1 MLIGAA
7 HGILLGFT
15 LLSIRRGNRLA
26 NRILALA
33 LICFAY
39 GMAVH
44 TLGYSRYLLRVP
56 HLAKTEPP
64 LLFLIGPLFYFY
76 VRALTERQF
85 KLHGKLWLHA
95 LPTVL
100 CLISLLP
107 FYLLSASEK
116 IRHLEVEHQQPCAH
130 CLIITW
136 LFIIQLF
143 AYLIAAIRMVVVH
156 SARIKQSH
164 SSIEKINLRW
174 LQYLLSVFVIAW
186 MITLGIQLS
195 AATPRAFNYSWLL
208 VAVVIFL
215 IGYMGLRQPE
225 IFAGEENLA
234 SVNEISSKKKYEKS
248 TLTVEKAGEYL
259 ARLQKLMATEKPF
272 LDKDLTINS
281 LAEKLALPGHHLSQI
296 INARLQQN
304 FFEFVN
310 SYRVEEAKRLL
321 TDPANKHLNLSEI
334 GLEAGFNSVSSFNSV
349 FKKFAQITPS
359 RYQKQ
364 SASRNTPISV

>member
-1 MLIGAA
+1 MLIGAS

-15 LLSIRRGNRLA
+15 LLSVRRGNRLA

-33 LICFAY
+33 LICFAC
-39 GMAVH
+39 GMAAH
-44 TLGYSRYLLRVP
+44 TLGHSKYILRVP
-56 HLAKTEPP
+56 HLAKTELP

-76 VRALTERQF
+76 VRALTGRQF
-85 KLHGKLWLHA
+85 KLHEKLWLHA
-95 LPTVL
+95 LPAGL

-156 SARIKQSH
+156 FAGIKQSH

-174 LQYLLSVFVIAW
+174 LQYLLSVFVIVW
-186 MITLGIQLS
+186 MVTLVIQLS
-195 AATPRAFNYSWLL
+195 AATPQAFNYAWLL
-208 VAVVIFL
+208 VAVVMFL

-225 IFAGEENLA
+225 IFAGEENLT
-234 SVNEISSKKKYEKS
+234 SVSDIFPKKKYEKS
-248 TLTVEKAGEYL
+248 TLTTEKARDYL

-272 LDKDLTINS
+272 LDKDLTLNS
-281 LAEKLALPGHHLSQI
+281 LAEKLALPSHHLSQI
-296 INARLQQN
+296 INERLQQN

-364 SASRNTPISV
+364 FTRQDTPARA

>member
-15 LLSIRRGNRLA
+15 LVSIRRGNRTA

-33 LICFAY
+33 LTCFAC
-39 GMAVH
+39 GMAAH
-44 TLGYSRYLLRVP
+44 TLGYSRYVLRIP
-56 HLAKTEPP
+56 HLAKTEWP
-64 LLFLIGPLFYFY
+64 LLFLVGPFFYFY

-85 KLHGKLWLHA
+85 KLHGKFWLHA
-95 LPTVL
+95 LPAVP

-116 IRHLEVEHQQPCAH
+116 IHHLEVEHQQPCAH

-136 LFIIQLF
+136 LFIVQLF
-143 AYLIAAIRMVVVH
+143 IYLIAAIRMVVVH
-156 SARIKQSH
+156 SGGIKQSH

-174 LQYLLSVFVIAW
+174 LQYLLSVFVIVW
-186 MITLGIQLS
+186 MVTLVIQLS
-195 AATPRAFNYSWLL
+195 AATPQAFNYAWLL
-208 VAVVIFL
+208 VAVVMFL

-234 SVNEISSKKKYEKS
+234 LVNEISPKKKYEKS
-248 TLTVEKAGEYL
+248 TLTAEKAGEYL

-281 LAEKLALPGHHLSQI
+281 LAEKLALPSHHLSQI
-296 INARLQQN
+296 INERLQQN

-321 TDPANKHLNLSEI
+321 ADPANKHLNLSGI
-334 GLEAGFNSVSSFNSV
+334 GLEAGFSSVSSFNAV

-364 SASRNTPISV
+364 FAPQPTLSRV

>member
-1 MLIGAA
+1 
-7 HGILLGFT
+7 
-15 LLSIRRGNRLA
+15 
-26 NRILALA
+26 
-33 LICFAY
+33 
-39 GMAVH
+39 
-44 TLGYSRYLLRVP
+44 
-56 HLAKTEPP
+56 
-64 LLFLIGPLFYFY
+64 
-76 VRALTERQF
+76 
-85 KLHGKLWLHA
+85 
-95 LPTVL
+95 
-100 CLISLLP
+100 
-107 FYLLSASEK
+107 
-116 IRHLEVEHQQPCAH
+116 
-130 CLIITW
+130 
-136 LFIIQLF
+136 
-143 AYLIAAIRMVVVH
+143 MVVVH

-225 IFAGEENLA
+225 IFAGGENLA
-234 SVNEISSKKKYEKS
+234 FVNDISPKKKYEKS